1 MRAAAGGRRQNDRR
15 MSLATIYLDS
25 MLKRLEG
32 YREMGSRT
40 FAQLNEEGINHQPDP
55 HSNSIAIIV
64 RHMHGNMMSR
74 FTNFLTE
81 DGEKAFRNRD
91 AEFAGLPCTKEELIQ
106 LWEEGWNCM
115 LSAVKGLSEADL
127 TKTVTIRSEP
137 HTVVD
142 AINRQQG
149 HYAYHTGQIVFL
161 AKWIL
166 SDQWQTLS
174 IAPGKSDSYTTDMRK
189 KFGA

>member
-1 MRAAAGGRRQNDRR
+1 
-15 MSLATIYLDS
+15 MSLATIYIDS
-25 MLKRLEG
+25 MRKRLEA
-32 YREMGSRT
+32 YRDMGRKT
-40 FAQLNEEGINHQPDP
+40 IAQLDEEGINRQPEP
-55 HSNSIAIIV
+55 NSNSIATIV

-91 AEFAGLPCTKEELIQ
+91 AEFAGKPCTKDELLQ
-106 LWEEGWNCM
+106 LWEDGWNCI
-115 LSAVKGLSEADL
+115 LNAVKGLNETDL

-142 AINRQQG
+142 AINRQLG
-149 HYAYHTGQIVFL
+149 HYGYHTGQIVYL

-166 SDQWQTLS
+166 SNKWETLS
-174 IAPGKSDSYTTDMRK
+174 IAPGQSDTYTATMRE
-189 KFGA
+189 KFGPPS